1 MLQPRLALNFCLSAF
16 LYQILPPDKK
26 MAVKISLM
34 NIIVMSSNNLK
45 EMKVLSF
52 KQNNV
57 NEL

>member
-52 KQNNV
+52 KQK
-57 NEL
+57 